1 MKILIVG
8 LGLIG
13 GAYAKRLTELG
24 YEVYGSNHRQEAID
38 FALANNYIKD
48 GSIDPKKFM
57 DIVDV
62 VILGIYPSHIIK
74 FLNDNKKSL
83 RKGLLITD
91 VTGVK
96 SKYIAEATELAK
108 PATYLAHHPMAG
120 REKKGIQFAHEVSFK
135 KANFIITPIKD
146 VKYDEKYIDILKK
159 IGSDLEFKNISILDT
174 KSHDFM
180 IGYTSQLAHAIAVS
194 LVNSDTKPD
203 TKLYIGDSY
212 RDLTRIAMINEVL
225 WSELFFENKDFLVEN
240 IDIFMTQLSLI
251 RSALVN
257 NDPELLKELFIKSTA
272 IRKEMVEWENLL

>member
-1 MKILIVG
+1 MKVLIVG

-74 FLNDNKKSL
+74 FLTDNKKSL

-96 SKYIAEATELAK
+96 SKYIEEATELAK

-135 KANFIITPIKD
+135 KANFIITPIAG
-146 VKYDEKYIDILKK
+146 VNYDEKYIDMLKK

-194 LVNSDTKPD
+194 LVNSDTKCN

-251 RSALVN
+251 RTALVDN
-257 NDPELLKELFIKSTA
+257 NPDLLKELFIKSTA
-272 IRKEMVEWENLL
+272 IRKEMVE

>member
-1 MKILIVG
+1 MKVLIVG

-272 IRKEMVEWENLL
+272 IRKEMVE

>member
-1 MKILIVG
+1 MKVLIVG

-225 WSELFFENKDFLVEN
+225 WSELFFEDKDFLVEN

-272 IRKEMVEWENLL
+272 IRKEMVE

>member
-1 MKILIVG
+1 MKVLIVG

-74 FLNDNKKSL
+74 FLTDNKKSL

-96 SKYIAEATELAK
+96 SKYIEEATELAK

-135 KANFIITPIKD
+135 KANFIITPIAG
-146 VKYDEKYIDILKK
+146 VNYDEKYIDMLKK

-194 LVNSDTKPD
+194 LVNSDTKFN

-251 RSALVN
+251 RTALVDN
-257 NDPELLKELFIKSTA
+257 NPDLLKELFIKSTA
-272 IRKEMVEWENLL
+272 IRKEMVE